1 MAGHWRWLS
10 ATAAVALAA
19 APTAKAQQTGSVNPA
34 TPAHAASQD
43 DDEIVVRA
51 DADQVRIDRRVY
63 ALRNDPIAQSTDM
76 FDVLGRIPSVSVAP
90 TGTVTLLGAGNPTI
104 QINGQPLPPGANLEQ
119 VLRGL
124 TGADVERIEV
134 ITNPSAQYSAAT
146 SGGIINIVT
155 HQRFNSGFT
164 GNASVM
170 ADTYGATRLNLAPN
184 WSEGPW
190 SFGGRLSYYDYQT
203 HFRTERAHNDLSSG
217 IITTDLGHQSV
228 ENVSNGVT
236 LQTTYQPNHAD
247 KASLSLDYYSSDSA
261 RPGSINRTSAG
272 VPLFQQDQNQT
283 GSNQFGRLNLLIQH
297 DGHTPREQV
306 RFNAALTHFGG
317 SDDTILALTPASG
330 PAPSP
335 FLTGN
340 DQSDDEA
347 NITLDYDHPLSGDQF
362 LTAGISLDAERLE
375 INDEQ
380 RTLVGP
386 PGAGDFRSTLNGN
399 AQTLA
404 LYSTYQVGAF
414 DWVFL
419 PGLRAEYYR
428 RDVSSLGAGTDHG
441 DLRVF
446 PTLHIRRSFSAID
459 LDLSYTSRIR
469 RPDLSDLD
477 PAVHFEDATHASGG
491 NPDLQPSTVDA
502 YEANF
507 THQTHSAMFGLTFYD
522 RINRD
527 VFSPFV
533 SQVGG
538 VTLSTTV
545 NGGEQ
550 EQRGL
555 QAVMRGPLGRH
566 WVYSVTANA
575 LNSAFDTLHNGIIA
589 RDSAVEYNG
598 NASLEYRDINQREIG
613 ADDVQFEVRFQSA
626 QHSLQQASGQF
637 YYTNLNWR
645 RRLSDR
651 LFAFLQV
658 YHVFGTL
665 RNESLTR
672 GDDFIERSITQNP
685 GIRFR
690 LSLTYQFGA
699 PSDRPPPEPS
709 DSSGG
714 PQH

>member
-1 MAGHWRWLS
+1 MAGTWRWLS
-10 ATAAVALAA
+10 ATAAAVLAA
-19 APTAKAQQTGSVNPA
+19 APAAQAQQAAPA
-34 TPAHAASQD
+34 PARSASAD
-43 DDEIVVRA
+43 HNEIVVRA
-51 DADQVRIDRRVY
+51 DADQVRIDRRIY
-63 ALRNDPIAQSTDM
+63 ALRNDAIAQATDM
-76 FDVLGRIPSVSVAP
+76 FDVLGRIPSVSVSPA
-90 TGTVTLLGAGNPTI
+90 GTVTLLGAGNPTI
-104 QINGQPLPPGANLEQ
+104 QLNGQPLPPGANLEQ

-134 ITNPSAQYSAAT
+134 ITNPSAQYSSAT
-146 SGGIINIVT
+146 SSGIINIVT

-170 ADTYGATRLNLAPN
+170 ADTYGATRLNLAPS
-184 WSEGPW
+184 WSQGAW

-203 HFRTERAHNDLSSG
+203 HIRSERDHDDLTSG
-217 IITTDLGHQSV
+217 ITTTDLGHQSV
-228 ENVSNGVT
+228 ENASNGVT

-247 KASLSLDYYSSDSA
+247 KASLSLDYYADDSD
-261 RPGSINRTSAG
+261 RPGSINRTSDG
-272 VPLFQQDQNQT
+272 VPVFHQDQIQT
-283 GSNQFGRLNLLIQH
+283 GSNEFGRLNLLLQH
-297 DGHTPREQV
+297 DGDTPREQV
-306 RFNAALTHFGG
+306 RFNAALTHYGG
-317 SDDTILALTPASG
+317 NDATTLVLTAASG

-347 NITLDYDHPLSGDQF
+347 NITLDYDRPLAGEQF
-362 LTAGISLDAERLE
+362 LTTGLSLDAERLE
-375 INDEQ
+375 INDVQ

-386 PGAGDFRSTLNGN
+386 PGAGDFQSTLHGD
-399 AQTLA
+399 AQTFA
-404 LYSTYQVGAF
+404 LYSTYQIGAF
-414 DWVFL
+414 DWVIL

-428 RDVSSLGAGTDHG
+428 REVSSLGAETDQD

-446 PTLHIRRSFSAID
+446 PTLHLRRSFSAID

-477 PAVHFEDATHASGG
+477 PAVHFEDATHASSG
-491 NPDLQPSTVDA
+491 NPDLQPSTVNA
-502 YEANF
+502 YEANL
-507 THQTHSAMFGLTFYD
+507 TYQAHGAMFGLTFYD
-522 RINRD
+522 RVSHD

-533 SQVGG
+533 SQVGA

-545 NGGEQ
+545 NGGER

-555 QAVMRGPLGRH
+555 QAVMRGPLGPH

-575 LNSAFDTLHNGIIA
+575 LDSEFDTLRNGVTE
-589 RDSAVEYNG
+589 RDSAIEYSG
-598 NASLEYRDINQREIG
+598 NASLEYRDRNQSEAG
-613 ADDVQFEVRFQSA
+613 ADDIQFELRFQSA

-637 YYTNLNWR
+637 YYANLNWR
-645 RRLSDR
+645 RRLSER

-658 YHVFGTL
+658 YHVFGTS
-665 RNESLTR
+665 RGETLTR
-672 GDDFIERSITQNP
+672 GDDFIERSIMQNP

-709 DSSGG
+709 DNGG
-714 PQH
+714 APQH